1 MCLGFETDSTPKHIT
16 LNYLPD
22 LYKKQHKSVDSISY
36 RTKVHYSIHFYPIT
50 LHLCIRLNFFCNVLK
65 IWLSCLSAV
74 TKFQIS
80 FAFKA
85 SSDRT
90 TF

>member
-16 LNYLPD
+16 LNYVPD
-22 LYKKQHKSVDSISY
+22 FYKKQHKSVDSISY

-50 LHLCIRLNFFCNVLK
+50 LHLFILLNFFCNVLK
-65 IWLSCLSAV
+65 IWLSRLDAV